1 MQNPSSPNCNLNE
14 IKEQVKK
21 VIAHSQG
28 LNIDLLNI
36 DNLMK
41 DWEENKCRFYSR
53 LPGNKLIYQ
62 TPNIITMPISNED
75 KEAALDNFIDD
86 IRWHYSLELV
96 ELREFIE
103 YNRNDFYNNS
113 LSKDYPVKDGVVI
126 PKGMKIIKAFKYFVK
141 DKNTLTELQD
151 KASMLIQN
159 TKISGYFC
167 ISVHPLDYLS
177 LSENTHNWRSCHALD
192 GEYRAGNLSYM
203 ADNCTIVC
211 YIKSEHNA
219 VLPRFPDDV
228 PWTDKKW
235 RMLLHVS
242 HDDTL
247 LISGRHYPYES
258 KGLQDFALELYETF
272 FSQGYSFTKWCHEKY
287 DRYELNGKCL
297 FTETRMLP
305 TGYVMTPDIKVIVDP
320 KHPLHYNDP
329 LHSTVYDYWFS
340 IAYGKPYWYDDKGV
354 PRENVITPRT
364 GLNTKVNIGHDV
376 KCCVCG
382 KNDCVLTDT
391 MLCIDCELKYG
402 TEETED
408 FTFCKDCGRRI
419 YIPEA
424 ISLDDD
430 DGYVCH
436 DCGDDYQICDNCNTY
451 YNKKYLIYD
460 EVNNAYYCEACYD
473 EILFD
478 RENE

>member
-1 MQNPSSPNCNLNE
+1 MSSPCCNLNE

-21 VIAHSQG
+21 VIAYSQG
-28 LNIDLLNI
+28 LDINLLNI
-36 DNLMK
+36 DKLMN
-41 DWEENKCRFYSR
+41 DWEENKCKFYSR

-62 TPNIITMPISNED
+62 SYTPITMSISED
-75 KEAALDNFIDD
+75 DKKAELDCFIDN
-86 IRWHYSLELV
+86 IRWRYGLFELKDFV
-96 ELREFIE
+96 EN
-103 YNRNDFYNNS
+103 NRKNFYNNI
-113 LSKDYPVKDGVVI
+113 LSEDYPMNNGTII
-126 PKGMKIIKAFKYFVK
+126 PKGMKIIKAFKYFVE
-141 DKNTLTELQD
+141 DKEILTEIQD

-167 ISVHPLDYLS
+167 MSVHPLDYLS

-203 ADNCTIVC
+203 TDNCTIIC
-211 YIKSEHNA
+211 YIKSEHDA

-228 PWTDKKW
+228 PWADKKW

-242 HDDTL
+242 DDNTMV
-247 LISGRHYPYES
+247 ISGRHYPYES
-258 KGLQDFALELYETF
+258 KGLQDFALELYRAF
-272 FSQGYSFTKWCHEKY
+272 FGQGYCFTDWCHEKY
-287 DRYELNGKCL
+287 NT
-297 FTETRMLP
+297 FTINDKIVSNECRLLP
-305 TGYVMTPDIKVIVDP
+305 TGYMMTPDTNVIVDP
-320 KHPLHYNDP
+320 KNPLHYNDP

-340 IAYGKPYWYDDKGV
+340 IAYSEPYWHEEGIQQDKL
-354 PRENVITPRT
+354 ILPRT
-364 GLNTKVNIGHDV
+364 RTTTKVNIGHDV
-376 KCCVCG
+376 KCCICG

-391 MLCIDCELKYG
+391 MLCIDCELEYG

-408 FTFCKDCGRRI
+408 FTFCRECGRRI

-430 DGYVCH
+430 DGYVCRS
-436 DCGDDYQICDNCNTY
+436 CGDNYQICDNCDMY
-451 YNKKYLIYD
+451 YNKKDLIYD
-460 EVNNAYYCEACYD
+460 EENNAYYCEACYD